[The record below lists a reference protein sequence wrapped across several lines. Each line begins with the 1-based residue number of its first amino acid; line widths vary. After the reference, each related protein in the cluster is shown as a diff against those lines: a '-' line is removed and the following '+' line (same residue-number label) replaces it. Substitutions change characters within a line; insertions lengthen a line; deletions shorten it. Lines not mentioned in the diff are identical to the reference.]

1 MPSARPRRPDSV
13 SAITYDEPDAAAGL
27 NDFFAARLPGRL
39 GMVIDRCD
47 AEGVEGHLVVVEEL
61 IAGTGFLFAQVV
73 VGLADYLCAMGVPFH
88 MPRDCSFTTVE
99 LKTNFLGSARAG
111 ERVDGRASPTH
122 VGRTTQV
129 WDARIDNATTG
140 RAMALFRCTQ
150 MVLAPR
156 A

>member
-1 MPSARPRRPDSV
+1 
-13 SAITYDEPDAAAGL
+13 
-27 NDFFAARLPGRL
+27 
-39 GMVIDRCD
+39 MVIDRCD
-47 AEGVEGHLVVVEEL
+47 AEGVEGHLVVSEEV

-88 MPRDCSFTTVE
+88 MPRECSFTTVE

-111 ERVDGRASPTH
+111 ERIECRATPAH

-129 WDARIDNATTG
+129 WDARVDNATTG
-140 RAMALFRCTQ
+140 RPMALFRNTQ
-150 MVLAPR
+150 LVLFPPSPTER

>member
-1 MPSARPRRPDSV
+1 
-13 SAITYDEPDAAAGL
+13 
-27 NDFFAARLPGRL
+27 
-39 GMVIDRCD
+39 MVIDRCD
-47 AEGVEGHLVVVEEL
+47 ADGVDGHFVVGEEL

-88 MPRDCSFTTVE
+88 KPRECSFTTME

-111 ERVDGRASPTH
+111 ERVEGQATPVH

-140 RAMALFRCTQ
+140 RAMALFRNTQ
-150 MVLAPR
+150 MILFPK
-156 A
+156 